1 MRRLLYLLLP
11 QRLKVKHGKYAVSK
25 ELQCLTLGAK
35 ARLGSEV
42 LFPYS
47 HEHFP

>member
-1 MRRLLYLLLP
+1 MRLFYLLLP
-11 QRLKVKHGKYAVSK
+11 QRLKAKHGGYSVSK
-25 ELQCLTLGAK
+25 WLQGLPLWAK

-42 LFPYS
+42 LFPYG